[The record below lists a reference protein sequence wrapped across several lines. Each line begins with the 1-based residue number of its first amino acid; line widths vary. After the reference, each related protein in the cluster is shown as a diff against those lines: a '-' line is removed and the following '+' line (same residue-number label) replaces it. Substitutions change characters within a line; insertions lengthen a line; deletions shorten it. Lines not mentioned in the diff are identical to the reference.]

1 MLSLHAR
8 TALFA
13 AAIAAVSIVAP
24 SSRAQ
29 QAVTLHGAVQFN
41 DEHAFNKALLKFEEL
56 VKSYYGKPI
65 NFVLHRNSELGLEKD
80 YFAYMNQGISVDY
93 GIVSPAHMSTF
104 SKAAPFI
111 DAPFLFR
118 DLDHWNKVL
127 DADLLKPIADEMLI
141 GYAGGGVR
149 NIFVNKPV
157 RNLAEMKGLKVRV
170 QGAPIWSRTFSAIGM
185 SPTVIAYNEIYNAI
199 QNGVI
204 AAGEQ
209 GRRRRADEIL
219 RGRSQSL
226 DDRARDHHP
235 ADLLL
240 RQDLQEASARAASRG
255 HQGRQGSRRLR
266 PADRVLG
273 GQRQARRLGKGR
285 QAQAHRLHR
294 SRGDEEAGRS
304 SDGGLRQGDR
314 RGRDLRADQRHQIAR
329 PFHDAVPRADRALHR
344 RRPPAHEKADR
355 RLLPT
360 LTWLMVAT
368 VAILVVPVSLQIVS
382 RYAQLIPSYIWT
394 EELSRFLFI
403 WMVMLGAMVGIKEGT
418 HFEVDIW
425 PELGRRA
432 NAMLKIVSNLF
443 VLIFA
448 LVYLYWGIKFVEFGW
463 HPESELAELPMPF
476 IFVAW
481 PLAGATWIIFL
492 GEAFVD
498 NIRIVAGRPPHDA
511 GRDVARSGRAGAV
524 RRVLRA
530 DRAAGAGGVAL
541 GLACLP
547 PLCPSSGCSPMVLFN
562 ETFKSYNSFI
572 LLAVPFFL

>member
-1 MLSLHAR
+1 MLCTPR

-24 SSRAQ
+24 SSHAQ

-127 DADLLKPIADEMLI
+127 DADLLKPIADEIAQKADVMLI

-204 AAGEQ
+204 AAGENEAAGVEQ
-209 GRRRRADEIL
+209 MKFFEVGPE
-219 RGRSQSL
+219 SL

-294 SRGDEEAGRS
+294 SRGDEETGRS
-304 SDGGLRQGDR
+304 GDGGLRQGDR

-329 PFHDAVPRADRALHR
+329 PFHDAVPRGPR
-344 RRPPAHEKADR
+344 
-355 RLLPT
+355 
-360 LTWLMVAT
+360 
-368 VAILVVPVSLQIVS
+368 
-382 RYAQLIPSYIWT
+382 
-394 EELSRFLFI
+394 
-403 WMVMLGAMVGIKEGT
+403 
-418 HFEVDIW
+418 
-425 PELGRRA
+425 
-432 NAMLKIVSNLF
+432 
-443 VLIFA
+443 
-448 LVYLYWGIKFVEFGW
+448 
-463 HPESELAELPMPF
+463 
-476 IFVAW
+476 
-481 PLAGATWIIFL
+481 
-492 GEAFVD
+492 
-498 NIRIVAGRPPHDA
+498 
-511 GRDVARSGRAGAV
+511 
-524 RRVLRA
+524 
-530 DRAAGAGGVAL
+530 
-541 GLACLP
+541 
-547 PLCPSSGCSPMVLFN
+547 PSSAS
-562 ETFKSYNSFI
+562 TSR
-572 LLAVPFFL
+572 A